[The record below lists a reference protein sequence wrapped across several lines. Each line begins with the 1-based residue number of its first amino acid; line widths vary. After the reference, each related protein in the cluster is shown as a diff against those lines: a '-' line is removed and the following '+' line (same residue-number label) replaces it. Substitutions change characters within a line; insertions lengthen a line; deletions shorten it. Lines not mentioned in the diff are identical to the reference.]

1 MKFLKFWWNK
11 FLISTAYIILIG
23 LVYKFSSN
31 ETSKI
36 IGTFL
41 TTVFVWVM
49 DKTFLIDYQTKNE
62 KELKGYQGKIDKE
75 MEDYKNEWNQKLED
89 YKNKL
94 DAELE
99 THKAKLSGYTL
110 VTKLQ
115 YDLEFKIYTE
125 IYEEMF
131 NLYIETSK
139 LKPMVDVIT
148 TNEDIIKRLEVFTP
162 TYNETSNIIN
172 KYRPFY
178 SNEIYSIMLETRDI
192 CNEEAAAVHLILQ
205 STSYR
210 FNYME
215 SRKRKDRIK
224 NNLEEISN
232 LIRKRIAN
240 MKIVE

>member
-1 MKFLKFWWNK
+1 MKFWWNK
-11 FLISTAYIILIG
+11 FLISTVYIILIG
-23 LVYKFSSN
+23 VVYKFLSN

-49 DKTFLIDYQTKNE
+49 NKTFSIDYQTKNE
-62 KELKGYQGKIDKE
+62 KELKEYQKKIDKE

-115 YDLEFKIYTE
+115 YELEFKIYTE
-125 IYEEMF
+125 SYEMIEKFFVKITRIFNPIIVEESLRIQDEIYQD
-131 NLYIETSK
+131 L
-139 LKPMVDVIT
+139 
-148 TNEDIIKRLEVFTP
+148 EDFYHFKR
-162 TYNETSNIIN
+162 
-172 KYRPFY
+172 KYKPFY
-178 SNEIYSIMLETRDI
+178 APKISQKFSIIAYTINILMYEVNNCVERDRGESLKENLKKLQELKEYKDFQEGCDEIAI
-192 CNEEAAAVHLILQ
+192 
-205 STSYR
+205 
-210 FNYME
+210 
-215 SRKRKDRIK
+215 
-224 NNLEEISN
+224 
-232 LIRKRIAN
+232 LIRERIEN